1 MRRVLASLRF
11 AAVSAVQNF
20 RRNLA
25 VSLAAVFT
33 MGLILLMVGGTLLG
47 RHTITQVLDTEQSRA
62 SNMRIYLDD
71 GASLAQIMD
80 FQSRLQHDNRIQ
92 SVRFVN
98 KDQAA
103 KDAAQQ
109 EETFAESL
117 RVLGSNPLPA
127 WLGVTLRSM
136 NDLQAINDVAHSSP
150 IVQQGNLATDYNPD
164 VINKLRSV
172 IFAISLIALIV
183 VIVLFFISLVIIMNT
198 IRTAVYVRRREIE
211 IMKLVGATD
220 WFVRWPF
227 LLEGMLGGVLA
238 AVLSGILVAI
248 GYNLAVSTLHL
259 KLLFFPLHYD
269 GGYLTGVLLLTG
281 GAGILLGA
289 LGSYLG
295 VRRFLAV

>member
-1 MRRVLASLRF
+1 MRRVIASLHF
-11 AAVSAVQNF
+11 AAVSALQNF
-20 RRNLA
+20 RRNLG

-71 GASLAQIMD
+71 GASLASIAD
-80 FQSRLQHDNRIQ
+80 FQSRLQHDSRIQ
-92 SVRFVN
+92 SATFMN

-103 KDAAQQ
+103 KEAAQQ
-109 EETFAESL
+109 ESTFAESL

-127 WLGVTLRSM
+127 SLNVTLRKMS
-136 NDLQAINDVAHSSP
+136 DLQAIHDLATSTP
-150 IVQQGNLATDYNPD
+150 IVQQGDLATDYNPA
-164 VINKLRSV
+164 VISKLNNF
-172 IFAISLIALIV
+172 IFAISVIAAV
-183 VIVLFFISLVIIMNT
+183 VVVVLFFISLVIIMNT

-227 LLEGMLGGVLA
+227 LLEGMLGGVMA
-238 AVLSGILVAI
+238 AIVAGVLVAV
-248 GYNLAVSTLHL
+248 GYNAMVGALHA
-259 KLLFFPLHYD
+259 KLLFFPLAVD
-269 GGYLTGVLLLTG
+269 GAYLSVILLATG

>member
-1 MRRVLASLRF
+1 MRRIVASFRF

-20 RRNLA
+20 RRNLG

-33 MGLILLMVGGTLLG
+33 MGMILLMVGGTMLG
-47 RHTITQVLDTEQSRA
+47 RHTISNVLEAEQSRA

-71 GASLAQIMD
+71 GASLAQIAD
-80 FQSRLQHDNRIQ
+80 FQSRLQHDGRIQ
-92 SVRFVN
+92 SVKFMN

-103 KDAAQQ
+103 KEASQQ
-109 EETFAESL
+109 EATFADSL
-117 RVLGSNPLPA
+117 RLLGSNPLPA
-127 WLGVTLRSM
+127 SLNVTLRQM
-136 NDLQAINDVAHSSP
+136 NDLQAINDLAKSSP

-164 VINKLRSV
+164 VISKLNSFIV
-172 IFAISLIALIV
+172 GISIV
-183 VIVLFFISLVIIMNT
+183 AGVVVVVLFFISLVIIMNT

-227 LLEGMLGGVLA
+227 LLEGMLGGVMA
-238 AVLSGILVAI
+238 AVVAGVLVAV
-248 GYNLAVSTLHL
+248 GYNVLVATLRH
-259 KLLFFPLHYD
+259 KLLFFPLQFD
-269 GGYLTGVLLLTG
+269 GTYLSLILLLTAA
-281 GAGILLGA
+281 AGILLGA

>member
-1 MRRVLASLRF
+1 MRRILASLEF
-11 AAVSAVQNF
+11 AAGSAVQNF

-25 VSLAAVFT
+25 VSLAAVLT
-33 MGLILLMVGGTLLG
+33 MGLILLMAGGTALG
-47 RHTITQVLDTEQSRA
+47 RHTIKQVLETEQSRA
-62 SNMRIYLDD
+62 SNMRIYLED
-71 GASLAQIMD
+71 GASLAQITD
-80 FQSRLQHDNRIQ
+80 FKSRLQADSRIATV
-92 SVRFVN
+92 SFMN

-103 KDAAQQ
+103 REASQQ

-127 WLGVTLRSM
+127 SLNVTLRKES
-136 NDLQAINDVAHSSP
+136 DLGWLNGYAHTTP
-150 IVQQGNLATDYNPD
+150 IVQQGNLATDYNPE
-164 VINKLRSV
+164 VISKLNNM
-172 IFAISLIALIV
+172 IWAISLVALIV
-183 VIVLFFISLVIIMNT
+183 VVVLFFISLVIIMNT

-238 AVLSGILVAI
+238 AILAGILVAV
-248 GYNLAVSTLHL
+248 GYNVLVSTLHL

-269 GGYLTGVLLLTG
+269 GAYLAVVLLATG

>member
-11 AAVSAVQNF
+11 AGISAVQNF
-20 RRNLA
+20 QRNLA

-33 MGLILLMVGGTLLG
+33 MGLILLMAGGTALG
-47 RHTITQVLDTEQSRA
+47 RHTINQVLDTEQSRA

-71 GASLAQIMD
+71 GASLAQITD
-80 FQSRLQHDNRIQ
+80 FSSRLQHDPRIQ
-92 SVRFVN
+92 TVKFMN

-103 KDAAQQ
+103 REAAQQ

-127 WLGVTLRSM
+127 SLNVSLRSM
-136 NDLQAINDVAHSSP
+136 TDLKSINDLAHSSP

-164 VINKLRSV
+164 VINKLNSMSN
-172 IFAISLIALIV
+172 AISAVALV
-183 VIVLFFISLVIIMNT
+183 VVVVLFFISLVIIMNT

-227 LLEGMLGGVLA
+227 VLEGVLGGVLA
-238 AVLSGILVAI
+238 AVLSGVLVAV
-248 GYNLAVSTLHL
+248 GYNVAVSALHL

-269 GGYLTGVLLLTG
+269 GSYLAVVLLLIG

>member
-1 MRRVLASLRF
+1 MASLHF
-11 AAVSAVQNF
+11 AASSAVQNF

-25 VSLAAVFT
+25 VSLAAVLT
-33 MGLILLMVGGTLLG
+33 MGLILLMVGGTALG
-47 RHTITQVLDTEQSRA
+47 RHTIKQVLETEQSRA
-62 SNMRIYLDD
+62 SNMRIYLED

-80 FQSRLQHDNRIQ
+80 FKQRLQSDSRIQ
-92 SVRFVN
+92 TVGFMN

-103 KDAAQQ
+103 KEASQQ

-127 WLGVTLRSM
+127 SLNVTLKRES
-136 NDLQAINDVAHSSP
+136 DLGWLNSYAHTSP

-164 VINKLRSV
+164 VINKLNSM
-172 IFAISLIALIV
+172 IWAISV
-183 VIVLFFISLVIIMNT
+183 VAAVVVVVLFFISLVIIMNT

-227 LLEGMLGGVLA
+227 LLEGMIGGVLA

-269 GGYLTGVLLLTG
+269 GAYLTVVLMGTA

>member
-1 MRRVLASLRF
+1 LRRIFASLKF
-11 AAVSAVQNF
+11 AAVSAIQNF
-20 RRNLA
+20 RRNLG

-33 MGLILLMVGGTLLG
+33 MGMILLMVGGTLLG
-47 RHTITQVLDTEQSRA
+47 RHTISTVLEAEQSRA

-71 GASLAQIMD
+71 GASLAQITD
-80 FQSRLQHDNRIQ
+80 FQSRLQHDSRIQ
-92 SVRFVN
+92 AVKFMN

-103 KDAAQQ
+103 KEAAQQ
-109 EETFAESL
+109 EATFAESL

-127 WLGVTLRSM
+127 SLNVTLRQM
-136 NDLQAINDVAHSSP
+136 NDLQSINDLAKSSP

-164 VINKLRSV
+164 VISKLNSFIV
-172 IFAISLIALIV
+172 GISIV
-183 VIVLFFISLVIIMNT
+183 AGVVVVVLFFISLVIIMNT

-227 LLEGMLGGVLA
+227 LLEGMIGGVLA
-238 AVLSGILVAI
+238 ALVAGVFVAV
-248 GYNLAVSTLHL
+248 GYNVLVTTLRH
-259 KLLFFPLHYD
+259 KLLFFPLQFD
-269 GGYLTGVLLLTG
+269 GTYLGLILLLTAA
-281 GAGILLGA
+281 AGILLGA

>member
-1 MRRVLASLRF
+1 MRRVLYSLQF
-11 AAVSAVQNF
+11 AAVTAGQNF
-20 RRNLA
+20 RRNLT
-25 VSLAAVFT
+25 VSLAAVLT
-33 MGLILLMVGGTLLG
+33 MGLILLMVGGTALG
-47 RHTITQVLDTEQSRA
+47 RHTIKQVLEAEQSRA
-62 SNMRIYLDD
+62 SNMRIFLED

-80 FQSRLQHDNRIQ
+80 FKSRLAGNPRIAT
-92 SVRFVN
+92 VTFMN

-103 KDAAQQ
+103 KEASQR

-127 WLGVTLRSM
+127 SLNVTLRKEGDLGWL
-136 NDLQAINDVAHSSP
+136 NDYAHQSP
-150 IVQQGNLATDYNPD
+150 IVQQGNLATDYQPE
-164 VINKLRSV
+164 VINKLNNM
-172 IFAISLIALIV
+172 IWAISLVALIV
-183 VIVLFFISLVIIMNT
+183 VVVLFFISLVIIMNT

-238 AVLSGILVAI
+238 AILAGVLVAV
-248 GYNLAVSTLHL
+248 GYNVAVSTLHL

-269 GGYLTGVLLLTG
+269 GGYLLVVLLGTA

>member
-1 MRRVLASLRF
+1 LRRLLYSLQF
-11 AAVSAVQNF
+11 AAFTAGQNF

-25 VSLAAVFT
+25 VSLAAVLT
-33 MGLILLMVGGTLLG
+33 MGLILVMAGGTALG
-47 RHTITQVLDTEQSRA
+47 RHTIGQVLETEQARA
-62 SNMRIYLDD
+62 SNMRIYLED
-71 GASLAQIMD
+71 GASLSQITD
-80 FQSRLQHDNRIQ
+80 FANRLKADARIA
-92 SVRFVN
+92 SVSFMN

-103 KDAAQQ
+103 KEASQQ

-127 WLGVTLRSM
+127 SLNVTLRKES
-136 NDLQAINDVAHSSP
+136 DLGWLNGYAHQTP

-164 VINKLRSV
+164 VINKLNSM
-172 IFAISLIALIV
+172 IWAISVVALV
-183 VIVLFFISLVIIMNT
+183 VVVVLFFISLVIIMNT

-238 AVLSGILVAI
+238 AVLAGVLVAV
-248 GYNLAVSTLHL
+248 GYNIAVSTLHL

-269 GGYLTGVLLLTG
+269 GGYLFIVLLGTA

-295 VRRFLAV
+295 VRRFLSV

>member
-1 MRRVLASLRF
+1 MRRVLASFRF

-20 RRNLA
+20 RRNLG

-33 MGLILLMVGGTLLG
+33 MGMILLMVGGTMLG
-47 RHTITQVLDTEQSRA
+47 RHTISTVLETEQSRA

-71 GASLAQIMD
+71 GASLAQITD
-80 FQSRLQHDNRIQ
+80 FQSRLQHDSRIQ
-92 SVRFVN
+92 GVKFMN

-103 KDAAQQ
+103 KEAAQQ
-109 EETFAESL
+109 EATFAESL

-127 WLGVTLRSM
+127 SLNVTLRQM
-136 NDLQAINDVAHSSP
+136 NDLQSINDLAKTSP

-164 VINKLRSV
+164 VISKLNSFIVGISV
-172 IFAISLIALIV
+172 VAGV
-183 VIVLFFISLVIIMNT
+183 VVVVLFFISLVIIMNT

-227 LLEGMLGGVLA
+227 LLEGVLGGVLA
-238 AVLSGILVAI
+238 ALVAGVLVAV
-248 GYNLAVSTLHL
+248 GYNVLVSTLRH
-259 KLLFFPLHYD
+259 KLLFFPLQFD
-269 GGYLTGVLLLTG
+269 GTYLGLILLLTAA
-281 GAGILLGA
+281 AGILLGA

>member
-1 MRRVLASLRF
+1 MRRVLASLHF
-11 AAVSAVQNF
+11 AALSAVQNF
-20 RRNLA
+20 RRNLG

-33 MGLILLMVGGTLLG
+33 MGLILLMVGGTALG
-47 RHTITQVLDTEQSRA
+47 RHTINQVLETEQSRA

-71 GASLAQIMD
+71 GASLAQITD
-80 FQSRLQHDNRIQ
+80 FQSRLQHDARIQ
-92 SVRFVN
+92 SVSFMN

-103 KDAAQQ
+103 KEAAQQ
-109 EETFAESL
+109 ESTFAESL

-127 WLGVTLRSM
+127 SLNVTLRKMS
-136 NDLQAINDVAHSSP
+136 DLQAIHDLATSTP

-164 VINKLRSV
+164 VINKLNSF
-172 IFAISLIALIV
+172 IFAISLIAAVIV
-183 VIVLFFISLVIIMNT
+183 VVLFFISLVIIMNT

-227 LLEGMLGGVLA
+227 LLEGMLGGVMA
-238 AVLSGILVAI
+238 ALVAGVLVAV
-248 GYNLAVSTLHL
+248 GYNVLVGTLHQ
-259 KLLFFPLHYD
+259 KLLFFPLQFD
-269 GGYLTGVLLLTG
+269 GAYLTVILLATG

>member
-11 AAVSAVQNF
+11 ASVSAVQNF
-20 RRNLA
+20 QRNLA

-33 MGLILLMVGGTLLG
+33 MGLILLMVGGTALG
-47 RHTITQVLDTEQSRA
+47 SHTINQVLDTEQSRA
-62 SNMRIYLDD
+62 SNMRIYLED
-71 GASLAQIMD
+71 GASLAQITD
-80 FQSRLQHDNRIQ
+80 FQSRLQHDRRIQ
-92 SVRFVN
+92 AVSFMN

-103 KDAAQQ
+103 KEAAQQ

-127 WLGVTLRSM
+127 SLNVRLRSM
-136 NDLQAINDVAHSSP
+136 NDLASINDLAHRSP

-164 VINKLRSV
+164 VTNKLKTMIHV
-172 IFAISLIALIV
+172 IQYTALGIV
-183 VIVLFFISLVIIMNT
+183 VVLFFISLVIIMNT

-227 LLEGMLGGVLA
+227 VLEGMIGGILA
-238 AVLSGILVAI
+238 AVLAGVLVTVT
-248 GYNLAVSTLHL
+248 YNLAVSTLHL

-269 GGYLTGVLLLTG
+269 GGYLLGVLLVTG
-281 GAGILLGA
+281 AAGILLGA
-289 LGSYLG
+289 FGSYLG

>member
-1 MRRVLASLRF
+1 LRRIFASLKF
-11 AAVSAVQNF
+11 AAVSAIQNF
-20 RRNLA
+20 RRNLG

-33 MGLILLMVGGTLLG
+33 MGMILLMVGGTLLG
-47 RHTITQVLDTEQSRA
+47 RHTISTVLEAEQSRA

-71 GASLAQIMD
+71 GASLAQITD
-80 FQSRLQHDNRIQ
+80 FQSRLQHDSRIQ
-92 SVRFVN
+92 AVKFMN

-103 KDAAQQ
+103 KEAAQQ
-109 EETFAESL
+109 EATFAESL

-127 WLGVTLRSM
+127 SLNVTLRQM
-136 NDLQAINDVAHSSP
+136 NDLQSINDLAKSSP

-164 VINKLRSV
+164 VINKLNSFIV
-172 IFAISLIALIV
+172 GISIV
-183 VIVLFFISLVIIMNT
+183 AGVVVVVLFFISLVIIMNT

-227 LLEGMLGGVLA
+227 LLEGMIGGVLA
-238 AVLSGILVAI
+238 ALVAGVFVAV
-248 GYNLAVSTLHL
+248 GYNVLVTTLRH
-259 KLLFFPLHYD
+259 KLLFFPLQFD
-269 GGYLTGVLLLTG
+269 GTYLGLILLLTAA
-281 GAGILLGA
+281 AGILLGA

>member
-1 MRRVLASLRF
+1 M
-11 AAVSAVQNF
+11 
-20 RRNLA
+20 
-25 VSLAAVFT
+25 
-33 MGLILLMVGGTLLG
+33 LG
-47 RHTITQVLDTEQSRA
+47 RHTINQVLETEQSRA

-183 VIVLFFISLVIIMNT
+183 VVVLFFISLVIIMNT

-227 LLEGMLGGVLA
+227 LLEGMLGGILA
-238 AVLSGILVAI
+238 AALSGVLVAV
-248 GYNLAVSTLHL
+248 GYNVAVSTLHL

-269 GGYLTGVLLLTG
+269 GGYLVAVLLLTG
-281 GAGILLGA
+281 GAGVLLGV

>member
-20 RRNLA
+20 RRNLG

-33 MGLILLMVGGTLLG
+33 MGMILLMVGGTLLG
-47 RHTITQVLDTEQSRA
+47 RHTISGVLETEQSRA

-71 GASLAQIMD
+71 GASLAQITD
-80 FQSRLQHDNRIQ
+80 FQSRLQHDTRIQ
-92 SVRFVN
+92 AVKFMN

-103 KDAAQQ
+103 KEAAQQ
-109 EETFAESL
+109 EATFAESL

-127 WLGVTLRSM
+127 SLNVTLRQM
-136 NDLQAINDVAHSSP
+136 NDLQAINDLAKTSP

-164 VINKLRSV
+164 VISKLNSFIV
-172 IFAISLIALIV
+172 GISIV
-183 VIVLFFISLVIIMNT
+183 AGVVVVVLFFISLVIIMNT

-238 AVLSGILVAI
+238 AVVAGVFVAV
-248 GYNLAVSTLHL
+248 GYNLLVTTLRH
-259 KLLFFPLHYD
+259 KLLFFPLQFD
-269 GGYLTGVLLLTG
+269 GTYLGLILLLTAA
-281 GAGILLGA
+281 AGILLGA

>member
-1 MRRVLASLRF
+1 MRRIFASLKF
-11 AAVSAVQNF
+11 AAVSAIQNF
-20 RRNLA
+20 RRNLG

-33 MGLILLMVGGTLLG
+33 MGMILLMVGGTLLG

-71 GASLAQIMD
+71 GASLAQITD
-80 FQSRLQHDNRIQ
+80 FQSRLQHDSRIQ
-92 SVRFVN
+92 AVKFMN

-103 KDAAQQ
+103 KEAAQQ
-109 EETFAESL
+109 EATFAESL

-127 WLGVTLRSM
+127 SLNVTLRQM
-136 NDLQAINDVAHSSP
+136 NDLQSINDLAKSSP

-164 VINKLRSV
+164 VINKLNSFIV
-172 IFAISLIALIV
+172 GISIV
-183 VIVLFFISLVIIMNT
+183 AGVVVVVLFFISLVIIMNT

-227 LLEGMLGGVLA
+227 LLEGMIGGVLA
-238 AVLSGILVAI
+238 ALVAGVFVAV
-248 GYNLAVSTLHL
+248 GYNVLVTTLRH
-259 KLLFFPLHYD
+259 KLLFFPLQFD
-269 GGYLTGVLLLTG
+269 GTYLGLILLLTAA
-281 GAGILLGA
+281 AGILLGA